1 LVSYNDKGVRW
12 EPGSLPAIGDRV
24 KDALVK
30 TAILA
35 VLSGCILER
44 VSPVRISDFDLARL
58 PAMPE
63 ALGDLVMLILLVD
76 FMQYVIHWCF
86 HKSDFLWKH
95 VHSLHHREHTCT
107 PLSTIRATLL
117 DAFITHPV
125 PLITAKFVLQP
136 HPLIYFGAVFFI
148 LWDVVYVHSGIDA
161 PWLNAMAL
169 EFLPFREGIWL
180 HERHHKFSGR
190 KATNLG
196 LVTSGW
202 DRLFGT
208 LDFPNSHSLSSAT
221 WSAWKRL
228 NFPVTDLFGGPTAL
242 EPIPSAR

>member
-1 LVSYNDKGVRW
+1 MGTAPTYHRPRMERPTEWLIPVLIGAVGLITPFAFLEWALRQPWCERYLVSYNDKGVRW

-169 EFLPFREGIWL
+169 EFLPF
-180 HERHHKFSGR
+180 
-190 KATNLG
+190 
-196 LVTSGW
+196 
-202 DRLFGT
+202 
-208 LDFPNSHSLSSAT
+208 
-221 WSAWKRL
+221 
-228 NFPVTDLFGGPTAL
+228 
-242 EPIPSAR
+242 